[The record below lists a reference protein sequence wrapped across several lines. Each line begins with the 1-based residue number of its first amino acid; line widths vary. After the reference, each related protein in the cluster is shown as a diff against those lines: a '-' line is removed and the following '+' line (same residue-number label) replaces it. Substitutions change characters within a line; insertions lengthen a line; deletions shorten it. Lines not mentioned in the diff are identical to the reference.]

1 MQLVKTIERLQ
12 DEQYLKMDIVVK
24 SRDINAVNLFD
35 SKVEISLNDSE
46 SILHYSYSRNA
57 KRQICEIMDMP
68 IRYFDMIES
77 RFKELLADSINTLI
91 HYENKNYL
99 IRTIVD
105 DNKNVIRAVLSDRYK
120 IINNLDVLEA
130 VDSVLKDIDHNADVE
145 IDEDYLYCKIDFESN
160 ILTIGELEATPS
172 LLVVNS
178 EVGDGAFKIIPRV
191 TINKDLSF
199 SINNVAIRKT
209 HLGAT
214 KTKGVV
220 EEELCEDLK
229 NKITDSINT
238 YVNSELFVEESE
250 ELESRLFRNIADVF
264 KSFEKIVKDLS
275 YTEDEKKIAVAHFLQ
290 TPKKTAFDII
300 KSVLRVSNSFSTK
313 RREEIES
320 KIYIIVNKLK

>member
-1 MQLVKTIERLQ
+1 MQLVKTIEKLQ
-12 DEQYLKMDIVVK
+12 DEQYLK
-24 SRDINAVNLFD
+24 RDIIVSSRGINM
-35 SKVEISLNDSE
+35 NDSAKINIEDKE
-46 SILHYSYSRNA
+46 SILNYSYNKNA
-57 KRQICEIMDMP
+57 KRQICEITEIP
-68 IRYFDMIES
+68 IRYFEKIEKS
-77 RFKELLADSINTLI
+77 HKELLSNSVNTLI
-91 HYENKNYL
+91 QYENKNYL

-105 DNKNVIRAVLSDRYK
+105 DNKNVIRAILSDRYK

-130 VDSVLKDIDHNADVE
+130 INSVLKDIEHNADVQ

-191 TINKDLSF
+191 TIDKNLSF

-220 EEELCEDLK
+220 DEELCEDLK
-229 NKITDSINT
+229 NKITESINT
-238 YVNSELFVEESE
+238 YVNSELFIEESD
-250 ELESRLFRNIADVF
+250 ELAKRLFRNIADVF
-264 KSFEKIVKDLS
+264 KSFEKIVKDLNF
-275 YTEDEKKIAVAHFLQ
+275 TEDEKKISVAYFLQ

-300 KSVLRVSNSFSTK
+300 QAVLRVSNNFSTK

-320 KIYIIVNKLK
+320 KIFIIVNKLK